1 MTQPGPYLQ
10 LVLIYRNLASIRA
23 DAKETAAEQAAHF
36 YLVKQLIPQELQK
49 IDKFGNK
56 TGIRSRS
63 KKN

>member
-1 MTQPGPYLQ
+1 MH

-23 DAKETAAEQAAHF
+23 DAKETAAEQAGLARAHF